1 MLRAVLF
8 DLDDTL
14 FDHRLCARTA
24 LAELHAAHEALRAR
38 PFGDVERLHAGFL
51 EDLHRRVMTGE
62 LALEDARRER
72 FRRLFRSAGMPA
84 GDAVVDAAA
93 AAYRDS
99 YRRVRQSVR
108 GAAALLE
115 RVRRDAAVA
124 IVSNN
129 LLEEQEDKLR
139 HCGLDRFVDV
149 LVVSEGTGY
158 CKPDPE
164 LFALA
169 LGRLDCRARDAIMV
183 GDSWAADIVGARA
196 AGIPSLWFNPGGEPP
211 PEPGAGVPELR
222 SLEPTETAFA
232 RILDAHSRYGAAVR
246 ARRA

>member
-1 MLRAVLF
+1 MLRAMLF

-14 FDHRLCARTA
+14 FDHRVCARTA
-24 LAELHAAHEALRAR
+24 LAELHAAHEALRAQ
-38 PFGDVERLHAGFL
+38 PFGDIERLHAGLL
-51 EDLHRRVMTGE
+51 EELHHRVMAGD

-72 FRRLFRSAGMPA
+72 FRRLFNSAGMPDDEA
-84 GDAVVDAAA
+84 AVDAAA
-93 AAYRDS
+93 SAYRDA
-99 YRRVRQSVR
+99 YRRVRQAVR

-115 RVRRDAAVA
+115 RVRQDLPVA

-149 LVVSEGTGY
+149 LVVSEGTGF

-164 LFALA
+164 LFAIA
-169 LGRLDCRARDAIMV
+169 LDRLGCRAADAVMV

-196 AGIPSLWFNPGGEPP
+196 AGIPAIWFNPAGAPSP
-211 PEPGAGVPELR
+211 DPAAGVPELR
-222 SLEPTETAFA
+222 ALEPPDAAFS
-232 RILDAHSRYGAAVR
+232 RILDAHRAHGSGVRAVR
-246 ARRA
+246 A